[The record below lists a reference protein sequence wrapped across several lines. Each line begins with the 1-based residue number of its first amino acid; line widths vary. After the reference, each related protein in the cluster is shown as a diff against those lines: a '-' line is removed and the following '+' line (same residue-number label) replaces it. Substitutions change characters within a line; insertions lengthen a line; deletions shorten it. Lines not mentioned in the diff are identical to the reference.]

1 MRKESKVKIN
11 VKGKIF
17 GGEKLLICLPLVSK
31 SKKELLEQAEDLIKL
46 DPDVLEWR
54 VDFFYDLNYEEESEL
69 IKAMK
74 ELSKMTK
81 DIPVIFTCR
90 HHDEGGNKEILQNDR
105 VGIISKALETGLAD
119 IIDVEMFNE
128 ENFLVEVKKIVKK
141 YDKYLI
147 LSHHNFKE
155 TPSEDFILNK
165 IIEGE
170 KLGADITKL
179 AVMANSY
186 GDVLKLFNATYKA
199 RLSKVEIPIVT
210 MSMGEYG
217 KITRVFG
224 SYFGIDMSF
233 AVGEG
238 VSAPGQMPVENVRKM
253 INLMNN

>member
-1 MRKESKVKIN
+1 
-11 VKGKIF
+11 
-17 GGEKLLICLPLVSK
+17 
-31 SKKELLEQAEDLIKL
+31 
-46 DPDVLEWR
+46 
-54 VDFFYDLNYEEESEL
+54 
-69 IKAMK
+69 
-74 ELSKMTK
+74 
-81 DIPVIFTCR
+81 
-90 HHDEGGNKEILQNDR
+90 
-105 VGIISKALETGLAD
+105 
-119 IIDVEMFNE
+119 
-128 ENFLVEVKKIVKK
+128 
-141 YDKYLI
+141 LI

-233 AVGEG
+233 AVGKG

-253 INLMNN
+253 IDLMNN